1 MNTPHT
7 HPRATEILYAVNG
20 TLTSGTIGENGSRFV
35 FNTVHTGQA
44 TVFPVG
50 SVHYQSNEGCE
61 PMTFVCKY
69 QLRFVRV
76 WIVSYVFFFAAAFSY
91 EDPGTLSIAQRCT
104 YTSLRPTSQHC
115 LTCSPS
121 LRPRLAS

>member
-61 PMTFVCKY
+61 PMTFVCQY

-76 WIVSYVFFFAAAFSY
+76 WIVSYVFLQRRSATR
-91 EDPGTLSIAQRCT
+91 TLVPC
-104 YTSLRPTSQHC
+104 
-115 LTCSPS
+115 
-121 LRPRLAS
+121 RLLSAVRTHLYGLLHNIV

>member
-35 FNTVHTGQA
+35 FNTIYPGQA
-44 TVFPVG
+44 SVFPQG

-61 PMTFVCKY
+61 PMTFVCEY
-69 QLRFVRV
+69 
-76 WIVSYVFFFAAAFSY
+76 IVPCCVVV
-91 EDPGTLSIAQRCT
+91 C
-104 YTSLRPTSQHC
+104 SLRPLQR
-115 LTCSPS
+115 PS
-121 LRPRLAS
+121 ATRTLVPCPLPSAVRIPVLCFDATY